1 MRKIIIPL
9 LCVGLLSGCAGKTEN
24 SSSTGDKET
33 AFSVNTTAIETNATT
48 TTKSTTTA
56 AETTAVSETA
66 AEISVA
72 VPQTIERKIEVDED
86 TFNAIVFVEN
96 GYHPGPYNIFD
107 GTNYINYDNE
117 ICFLVDEVSKV
128 PNDTLGPITD
138 EDDLIAK
145 SRDVFIATLGQDF
158 IDRVEAD
165 HIERNGKMVAI
176 IERHTPLYSTQYYE
190 EYDVWRISPCLPSGK
205 TEDGK
210 TFDTIF
216 DNPPFLIVKGNSG
229 KIIGCRF

>member
-1 MRKIIIPL
+1 MRKFVILL
-9 LCVGLLSGCAGKTEN
+9 LCAGLLCGCSDKAESSAGSANDEISVTE
-24 SSSTGDKET
+24 
-33 AFSVNTTAIETNATT
+33 NTTAIETNAAT
-48 TTKSTTTA
+48 TTKATITS
-56 AETTAVSETA
+56 AETTTVPETT
-66 AEISVA
+66 AEISAA
-72 VPQTIERKIEVDED
+72 VHQTIERKIEVDKD

-128 PNDTLGPITD
+128 PNDTLGPIAD

-145 SRDVFIATLGQDF
+145 SRDVFIAALGQDF

-165 HIERNGKMVAI
+165 HIECNGKMVAI
-176 IERHTPLYSTQYYE
+176 IERSTPLYSTQYYE

-216 DNPPFLIVKGNSG
+216 DNPPFLIVKGDSG

>member
-1 MRKIIIPL
+1 MRKIVIPL
-9 LCVGLLSGCAGKTEN
+9 FCIGLLCGCSDKAESSAGSASNEISVTE
-24 SSSTGDKET
+24 
-33 AFSVNTTAIETNATT
+33 NTTAIETNAATTTKTT
-48 TTKSTTTA
+48 TTS
-56 AETTAVSETA
+56 AETTTVPETIAETSAAVH
-66 AEISVA
+66 
-72 VPQTIERKIEVDED
+72 QTIERKIEVDED

-128 PNDTLGPITD
+128 PNDTLGPIAD

-176 IERHTPLYSTQYYE
+176 IERSTPLYITQYYE
-190 EYDVWRISPCLPSGK
+190 EYDVWRIRPCLPSGK

-216 DNPPFLIVKGNSG
+216 DNPPFLIVKGDSG